1 MAIYSAQLAAVNC
14 PADSL
19 TLIYTVPPASGP
31 AIVKQ
36 VGLKVEAGNACY
48 IVTVI
53 DGVGYFIAG
62 YDNTLGAGFVYS
74 NQPTWQVIPP
84 GGEVYASTGPA
95 GTATALVSGYQFS
108 AP

>member
-36 VGLKVEAGNACY
+36 VGLKVEAGNVYGLPKALKDCVSLAM
-48 IVTVI
+48 VTWKHA
-53 DGVGYFIAG
+53 DTGATE
-62 YDNTLGAGFVYS
+62 TL
-74 NQPTWQVIPP
+74 
-84 GGEVYASTGPA
+84 E
-95 GTATALVSGYQFS
+95 ATAER
-108 AP
+108 A